1 MKKISFISI
10 LNRSMG
16 TYAIICKPVCDKL
29 HMPLPALQIL
39 MTLADNPELT
49 TAKEI
54 SIHKALKPTLI
65 SFYVEK
71 LVQAGYL
78 ERQSIKGNRRSV
90 KLVCTDKALPIIEQ
104 GRKINKLYFSL
115 ITEGFSDEEISFFRN
130 ITEKI
135 DRNMEAIREKAAAGE
150 LISSAGSE

>member
-1 MKKISFISI
+1 MKRFSCISI
-10 LNRSMG
+10 LNRSME

-104 GRKINKLYFSL
+104 GRKMNKLYFSL
-115 ITEGFSDEEISFFRN
+115 ITEGLSEEELSLFHDIA
-130 ITEKI
+130 EKVN
-135 DRNMEAIREKAAAGE
+135 RNMEAIREKAAAGE
-150 LISSAGSE
+150 LISAAGSE

>member
-1 MKKISFISI
+1 MKNFSCISI
-10 LNRSMG
+10 LNRSME
-16 TYAIICKPVCDKL
+16 TYAIICKPVCDEL

-54 SIHKALKPTLI
+54 SIHRALKPTLI

-90 KLVCTDKALPIIEQ
+90 KLVCTDKAAPIIEH
-104 GRKINKLYFSL
+104 GRKMNNLYFSL
-115 ITEGFSDEEISFFRN
+115 ITAGLSEDELSLFHDIA
-130 ITEKI
+130 EKVNK
-135 DRNMEAIREKAAAGE
+135 NMEDIKGKAAD
-150 LISSAGSE
+150 GSFVFDAE